1 MSKSIDIK
9 AILSNNKEP
18 KFSGELSQTELTQA
32 LSWYA
37 QNRDNKDATKYVADY
52 FKKTLKIQAP
62 ESLKTQASTFG
73 FVCRIVSMGGILNAP
88 NRLWFDKTI
97 EELKNAEQPAAKTAK
112 VANVLSI
119 QDHIKRKSSE
129 CIGELEGQID
139 ELITTKFSAN
149 VSPFAIMNTLEI
161 KGAHT
166 KFIIDYFKT
175 RRAEYDDILTTTD
188 SDVKEAYSNFTKV
201 QLKKLVA
208 YCDQVIVDG
217 MRLAGDSV
225 KSRKPRKRKA
235 KSADQLVSKMN
246 YAKDFAELKLVSID
260 PKTIVGANQLWV
272 YNTKTRK
279 LGCYNAEDAAGLSIK
294 GSTIQNFAESK
305 SIQKTLRKP
314 AVTLPEVLKGGK
326 VALRNVLTEIRAAE
340 GVLTGRI
347 NNDTILLRT
356 IK

>member
-1 MSKSIDIK
+1 
-9 AILSNNKEP
+9 
-18 KFSGELSQTELTQA
+18 
-32 LSWYA
+32 
-37 QNRDNKDATKYVADY
+37 
-52 FKKTLKIQAP
+52 
-62 ESLKTQASTFG
+62 
-73 FVCRIVSMGGILNAP
+73 
-88 NRLWFDKTI
+88 
-97 EELKNAEQPAAKTAK
+97 
-112 VANVLSI
+112 
-119 QDHIKRKSSE
+119 
-129 CIGELEGQID
+129 LEGQID

-166 KFIIDYFKT
+166 KFVIDYFKT

-235 KSADQLVSKMN
+235 KSPDQLVNKLN
-246 YAKDFAELKLVSID
+246 YAKDFVELKLVSVD

-294 GSTIQNFAESK
+294 GSTIQNFAETK

-326 VALRNVLTEIRAAE
+326 VALRNVLTEIRTAE

>member
-18 KFSGELSQTELTQA
+18 KFSGELSQTELTQT

-37 QNRDNKDATKYVADY
+37 QNRDSKDATQYATEF
-52 FKKTLKIQAP
+52 FKKKFKIEAP
-62 ESLKTQASTFG
+62 DGLKTQSSTFG
-73 FVCRIVSMGGILNAP
+73 FICRIVSLGGVLSGSNAT
-88 NRLWFDKTI
+88 WFDDI
-97 EELKNAEQPAAKTAK
+97 VEQLKKAKPAVNKSAK
-112 VANVLSI
+112 VVSVLSI
-119 QDHIKRKSSE
+119 QDHIKRKADE
-129 CIGELEGQID
+129 CIAELEGQID
-139 ELITTKFSAN
+139 ELITTKFSAD
-149 VSPFAIMNTLEI
+149 VSPYAIMNTLEI

-166 KFIIDYFKT
+166 KFVIDHFKT
-175 RRAEYDDILTTTD
+175 RRAEYDDVLTTTD
-188 SDVKEAYSNFTKV
+188 SDIKEAYSNFTKV

-235 KSADQLVSKMN
+235 KSAEQLVSKIN
-246 YAKDFAELKLVSID
+246 YAKDFAELKLVSVD

-294 GSTIQNFAESK
+294 GSTLQNFAESK
-305 SIQKTLRKP
+305 STQKTLRKP